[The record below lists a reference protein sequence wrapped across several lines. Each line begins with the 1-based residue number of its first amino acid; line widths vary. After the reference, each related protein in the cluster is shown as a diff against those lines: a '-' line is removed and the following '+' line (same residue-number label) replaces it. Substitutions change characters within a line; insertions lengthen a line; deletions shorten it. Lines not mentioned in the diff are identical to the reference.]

1 MVKPQL
7 SAFAKAMRKQFAS
20 SRGGTISAERRN
32 IIQSPS
38 LQLFTRQERTGQPLK
53 NQEWRA

>member
-32 IIQSPS
+32 IVQSPS
-38 LQLFTRQERTGQPLK
+38 LQLFTRQERTGQPIKAL
-53 NQEWRA
+53 EWRA

>member
-7 SAFAKAMRKQFAS
+7 SPFAKAMRKQFAS

-32 IIQSPS
+32 IVQSPS
-38 LQLFTRQERTGQPLK
+38 LQVFTRQERTGQPLK
-53 NQEWRA
+53 DAGWRA